1 MGCFAR
7 IMLQAFSEEQRAEL
21 HAVEAQI
28 KRRLA
33 IGAAV
38 SEPKVRL
45 PALLL
50 PFKHCVRQ

>member
-1 MGCFAR
+1 
-7 IMLQAFSEEQRAEL
+7 MLQAFSEEQRAEL

-38 SEPKVRL
+38 SERKVRL